1 MDMLKALE
9 LNGFKSF
16 AKKTKLGFDTPITAI
31 VGPNGSGKSNVAES
45 LRWVLGEQSMKSLR
59 GKRGEDLIWNG
70 SKTTPRSNRASVTIT
85 FDNTSRRFNVDFDE
99 VSITREVHR
108 DGVNEY
114 LVNGSK
120 VRLKD
125 VYELLSQISLG
136 ASGHHIISQGE
147 ADRILNASPKDRR
160 GMIEDAL
167 GLKIFQYKKEES
179 ERKLEKTAANI
190 KEAESLRREI
200 APHLK
205 FLKKQIEQIEKLAEL
220 KQELT
225 HKLHAYFQIEEW
237 HSSRAE
243 RENKEKRDRH
253 EQELRSTEA
262 ELAQAK
268 TTALSPGH
276 VESNKELSDIEGQIS
291 TLRGRI
297 DARARDLGRLEGK
310 LEITDK
316 PDRIVETLADGSRRC
331 RYCLQTVSSVGHDS
345 SKNLEEEKRGI
356 ILEKE
361 KIEQEVARLHLDE
374 EKLLALRK
382 ATLEKIE
389 KLREGAHAAERVLY
403 EKEATRREILGTLDR
418 LFTAESELERKK
430 EELMRLKTEMGI
442 LIGREV
448 LSYTPLATAPH
459 TDSTEN
465 LRREIERLRIRIED
479 MGVGGDD
486 VLKEYKDT
494 TERDAFLEREIGDLS
509 ASAESLKLL
518 LVDLSKTIDEKFN
531 EGITKIN
538 REFGGFFATLFGGG
552 GASLEVVREAKR
564 RSMIAIDAGDEN
576 ESHFAEDVSRD
587 DLEDQIEWGIG
598 VAVNLPRKKIRS
610 LDMLSGGERALV
622 SIALLFA
629 MSQVNPPPF
638 LVLDETDAAL
648 DEANSRKYG
657 DMIEMLAKHSQL
669 ILITHNRE
677 TMSRANVLYG
687 VTMPAD
693 SVSQLLSIK
702 FDDATAFAK

>member
-1 MDMLKALE
+1 MLKALE

-16 AKKTKLGFDTPITAI
+16 AKKTKLTFDTQIAAI

-70 SKTTPRSNRASVTIT
+70 YKTSPRSNRASVTIT
-85 FDNTSRRFNVDFDE
+85 FDNTARRFNVDFDE
-99 VSITREVHR
+99 VIITREVHR

-114 LVNGSK
+114 SINGSK

-147 ADRILNASPKDRR
+147 ADRILNASAKDRR
-160 GMIEDAL
+160 SMIEDAL

-205 FLKKQIEQIEKLAEL
+205 FLKKQVEQIERLAEL
-220 KQELT
+220 KVELT
-225 HKLHAYFQIEEW
+225 GKLHQYFQHEEW
-237 HSSRAE
+237 HAE
-243 RENKEKRDRH
+243 RKEKENKGTRERLEK
-253 EQELRSTEA
+253 ELRVVEA
-262 ELAQAK
+262 ELATAQSV
-268 TTALSPGH
+268 ALSPGH
-276 VESNKELSDIEGQIS
+276 VESTQELSGIEQRIHEIRQ
-291 TLRGRI
+291 TI

-316 PDRIVETLADGSRRC
+316 PDRVVEVLPDGSRRC
-331 RYCLQTVSSVGHDS
+331 RYCLQSVVSVDANS
-345 SKNLEEEKRGI
+345 SARLEEEKRHI
-356 ILEKE
+356 EVEKE
-361 KIEQEVARLHLDE
+361 KIEREIEGLRRTEEEQNRL
-374 EKLLALRK
+374 RVSV
-382 ATLEKIE
+382 LEKIE
-389 KLREGAHAAERVLY
+389 KLREGAHAAERALY
-403 EKEATRREILGTLDR
+403 EKEAVRRDLAGTLAR
-418 LFTAESELERKK
+418 LADTEQQALRKR
-430 EELMRLKTEMGI
+430 EEIARLKTEMGMV
-442 LIGREV
+442 IGRDV
-448 LSYTPLATAPH
+448 LSYTPLGAAPEME
-459 TDSTEN
+459 STED
-465 LRREIERLRIRIED
+465 LHRQIERLRIRIED
-479 MGVGGDD
+479 MGVGGDE

-494 TERDAFLEREIGDLS
+494 TERDAFLEKEIHDLATS
-509 ASAESLKLL
+509 ADSLKLL
-518 LVDLSKTIDEKFN
+518 LADLSKTIEEKFG
-531 EGITKIN
+531 EGIIKIN
-538 REFGGFFATLFGGG
+538 SQFGIFFGTLFGGG
-552 GASLEVVREAKR
+552 DARLEVVRETKR
-564 RSMIAIDAGDEN
+564 RSVIEISEDGE
-576 ESHFAEDVSRD
+576 EISPVSEEAEPG
-587 DLEDQIEWGIG
+587 EWGIG

-657 DMIEMLAKHSQL
+657 DMIETLAKQSQL

-677 TMSRANVLYG
+677 TMSRAHVLYG
-687 VTMPAD
+687 VTMTAD

-702 FDDATAFAK
+702 FDDATVYAK